1 MPSPTFDNIG
11 SVTVTGSS
19 QASIEFT
26 GVSAGYD
33 SLMIIASLRSVTGG
47 TTDEYGMRFND
58 DATAGI
64 YSQHIVY
71 WSGGTRV
78 STGVFTDTA
87 IKGIQTTASG
97 NTTDAFS
104 NTSILIVNYK
114 TANLKSVFI
123 DSNTFNQS
131 ATTLYHK
138 YNNAYWN
145 SANVVNKISLT
156 GGGGNFAV
164 NSTATLYGIKN
175 T

>member
-11 SVTVTGSS
+11 SVTITGSS

-26 GVSAGYD
+26 NVSARYD
-33 SLMIIASLRSVTGG
+33 TLMIIASLRSVASG
-47 TTDEYGMRFND
+47 TTDEYAIRFND
-58 DATAGI
+58 DSTAAN
-64 YSQHIVY
+64 YPQNLAY
-71 WSGGTRV
+71 YSGGTRAN
-78 STGVFTDTA
+78 TGVFTTSG
-87 IKGIQTTASG
+87 IVGIQTTAAS

-114 TANLKSVFI
+114 TANVKSLTVE
-123 DSNTFNQS
+123 STTFNQS

-138 YNNAYWN
+138 YGNGYWN
-145 SANVVNKISLT
+145 SANIVNKITLT